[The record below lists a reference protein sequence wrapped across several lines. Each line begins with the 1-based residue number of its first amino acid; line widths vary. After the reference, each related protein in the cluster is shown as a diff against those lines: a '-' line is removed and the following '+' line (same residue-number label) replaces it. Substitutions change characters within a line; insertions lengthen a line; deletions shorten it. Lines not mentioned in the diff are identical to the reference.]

1 MQKASK
7 ANSITVRQKLI
18 LYIILVVIILLLALV
33 STIMVQGKSP
43 QQKCASII
51 LEQNKIS
58 CFTNLAV
65 STNNASI
72 CSNLNGS
79 YAASCY
85 EAVAYNSG
93 NSNICKEALASY
105 MPVGIDCIEHFVNLT
120 GNSILCNLLSGQNFQ
135 NCFFDAALSSGNI
148 SLCSFAGA
156 NESLCISSVSLS
168 NALKYKNIFLCKYVS
183 PSANASTVHS
193 ILSNSRT
200 KINETLMGYG
210 FSLLSYGYNI
220 SARDLCIINVAD
232 ELENKSYCASLNSS
246 IAGQLCYQFV
256 APPPVPKQVNYTAL
270 LNSCSNAGSFAGV
283 CRASVLISEAINT
296 KNPSLCNE
304 LNQTLS
310 WDCFTTL
317 ARTYDN
323 VSYCGYIK
331 NATVNNAC
339 ILTVRYNSTNP
350 VP

>member
-1 MQKASK
+1 MRKASE
-7 ANSITVRQKLI
+7 ANWITRRQKLI
-18 LYIILVVIILLLALV
+18 LYIILAAIIIVLALA
-33 STIMVQGKSP
+33 STLIVQTRSP

-72 CSNLNGS
+72 CSNLNGL

-85 EAVAYNSG
+85 EAVAYSSG
-93 NSNICKEALASY
+93 NSLICKEALASY
-105 MPVGIDCIEHFVNLT
+105 MPAGIGCIEHFANLT
-120 GNSILCNLLSGQNFQ
+120 GNSTLCNLLSGQNFQ
-135 NCFFDAALSSGNI
+135 NCIFDAALSSGNT

-156 NESLCISSVSLS
+156 NESTCISSISLS
-168 NALKYKNIFLCKYVS
+168 DALKYKNIFLCKYVS

-193 ILSNSRT
+193 ILSNSRV
-200 KINETLMGYG
+200 KINETLVGYS
-210 FSLLSYGYNI
+210 FSLISYGYNV
-220 SARDLCIINVAD
+220 SARDICIINVAE
-232 ELENKSYCASLNSS
+232 ELGNKSYCTLLNSS
-246 IAGQLCYQFV
+246 IAEQLCYQSV
-256 APPPVPKQVNYTAL
+256 APSPVSKQVNYTAL
-270 LNSCSNAGSFAGV
+270 LNSCSNAGSFAGI
-283 CRASVLISEAINT
+283 CRASILVSEAIST
-296 KNPSLCNE
+296 KNASLCNE

-339 ILTVRYNSTNP
+339 ILTVKYNSTNSAP
-350 VP
+350 